1 MKVLLVCVKLNG
13 GGAERVGVL
22 MANSLADRGHQVSI
36 VSNLYEPVIYDV
48 DKRISIHSMNPN
60 TTNEYKKWSAAIINI
75 RKEIRRE
82 KPDIIVGIMYLCS
95 LAAKIASIGTG
106 IPVVMTEHNSFERP
120 ESAPFKKKDLFF
132 KFKVNKIYDY
142 VTVLTEA
149 DKKIIGNR
157 LKRVE
162 VMPNPLLLKP
172 YYEEHHREKRLIA
185 AGRVDAWHYK
195 GFDILVKA
203 WNQIYHKYPEWRL
216 EIAGLCDRPRNY
228 LRIVN
233 LIQDF
238 KIEERTKLL
247 GYRTDVEQLYR
258 DSEIFVLSSRYEGF
272 GLVLI
277 EAMSQGCAPIACDYK
292 GRQKEILKETNQLET
307 HPSPPCLGRE
317 PNSAES
323 SIKNS
328 SLNREDFQK
337 AGIEICENGI
347 LCEPENVEALAQAMD
362 KMISDEDYRRK
373 VQQNA
378 VKRTEFYNLERTG
391 ERWEKFLE
399 KVIKLKHS

>member
-1 MKVLLVCVKLNG
+1 MKILLVCVKLNG

-36 VSNLYEPVIYDV
+36 VSNLYEPVVYEV

-60 TTNEYKKWSAAIINI
+60 TTNEYKKWSAAILNI
-75 RKEIRRE
+75 RKEINRE

-120 ESAPFKKKDLFF
+120 DSAPFKKKQLFF
-132 KFKVNKIYDY
+132 KYKVNKIYDY

-149 DKKIIGNR
+149 DKRVIGNR

-172 YYEEHHREKRLIA
+172 YYEEHRQEKRIIA

-238 KIEERTKLL
+238 KIEDRTKLL

-277 EAMSQGCAPIACDYK
+277 EAMSQGCAPIACDFK
-292 GRQKEILKETNQLET
+292 GRQEEILCPLESPLKGDSG
-307 HPSPPCLGRE
+307 PSLTLPSRE
-317 PNSAES
+317 GEDVPLEGGY
-323 SIKNS
+323 
-328 SLNREDFQK
+328 RE
-337 AGIEICENGI
+337 ASCGI

-362 KMISDEDYRRK
+362 KMVKDEEYRRK

-391 ERWEKFLE
+391 ERWELFLE

>member
-1 MKVLLVCVKLNG
+1 MKILLVCVKLNG

-22 MANSLADRGHQVSI
+22 MANSLANRGHEVSI
-36 VSNLYEPVIYDV
+36 VSNLYEPIVYDV

-60 TTNEYKKWSAAIINI
+60 TTNEVIKWGAAIKNI
-75 RKEIRRE
+75 RKVVKRE

-95 LAAKIASIGTG
+95 LAAKIASFGTG

-132 KFKVNKIYDY
+132 KYKVNKIYDY

-149 DKKIIGNR
+149 DKTVIGDR
-157 LKRVE
+157 LKKVE

-172 YYEEHHREKRLIA
+172 YYKEHQREKRLIA

-195 GFDILVKA
+195 GFDVLVKA
-203 WNQIYHKYPEWRL
+203 WNQIYIKYPEWRL
-216 EIAGLCDRPRNY
+216 EIAGLCDLPPY
-228 LRIVN
+228 YGVISN
-233 LIQDF
+233 LIKEYD
-238 KIEERTKLL
+238 IGERTKLL

-277 EAMSQGCAPIACDYK
+277 EAISQGCAPIACDFK
-292 GRQKEILKETNQLET
+292 GRQKEILCPE
-307 HPSPPCLGRE
+307 GV
-317 PNSAES
+317 S
-323 SIKNS
+323 SSKFHDS
-328 SLNREDFQK
+328 R
-337 AGIEICENGI
+337 IEICENGI
-347 LCEPENVEALAQAMD
+347 LCEPDNVEALAQAME

>member
-1 MKVLLVCVKLNG
+1 MKILLVCVKLNG

-22 MANSLADRGHQVSI
+22 VANSLADRGHQVSI
-36 VSNLYEPVIYDV
+36 VSNLYEPVVYDV

-60 TTNEYKKWSAAIINI
+60 TTNEFIKWTTAIKNI
-75 RKEIRRE
+75 RKVVQRE
-82 KPDIIVGIMYLCS
+82 KPDIILGVMYLCS

-120 ESAPFKKKDLFF
+120 STRPLSRKSKFF

-162 VMPNPLLLKP
+162 VMPNPLFLTP
-172 YYEEHHREKRLIA
+172 FYENHSCEKRILA
-185 AGRVDAWHYK
+185 AGRVDAWYTK
-195 GFDILVKA
+195 GFDVLIKA
-203 WNQIYHKYPEWRL
+203 WNQIYSKYPDWRL
-216 EIAGLCDRPRNY
+216 EIAGLCDILSNY
-228 LRIVN
+228 QCILD
-233 LIQDF
+233 LIQNF
-238 KIEERTKLL
+238 NIGERTKLL

-258 DSEIFVLSSRYEGF
+258 NSEIFVLSSRYEGF

-277 EAMSQGCAPIACDYK
+277 EAMSQGCAPIACDFK
-292 GRQKEILKETNQLET
+292 GRQREIL
-307 HPSPPCLGRE
+307 SPTPALPRRE
-317 PNSAES
+317 GEN
-323 SIKNS
+323 NH
-328 SLNREDFQK
+328 SL
-337 AGIEICENGI
+337 EICENGI
-347 LCEPENVEALAQAMD
+347 LCEPENVEALAQAME
-362 KMISDEDYRRK
+362 KMISDENYRRK

-391 ERWEKFLE
+391 ERWETFLE